1 MIGKTIAAIA
11 TPSGQGGIGIIKISG
26 SQSVDIAKTL
36 FWPSGSVPK
45 SYRSHHLYHGYIVD
59 PIDERKID
67 EVLLSV
73 MSAPRTYTCEDIVE
87 INAHSGSRVL
97 REIFELVLKC
107 GAQIADPGEFTK
119 RAFLNGRIDLTQ
131 AEAVI
136 DIITARTDKSL
147 ESATAQLRGE
157 MGTQVNKIRD
167 RMIQNLTEIEAA
179 IDFPDDLE
187 DEYNIKDFAK
197 KLRNHGINP
206 LTRILKIYNELHV
219 YRDGARLMIVGRPNV
234 GKSSLMNCLLEK
246 ERVIVTDIPGTTR
259 DVVEDTMNIAG
270 IPVVLADSAG
280 LHNSSDPIELI
291 GMSKTVEHVER
302 CEQVLFMLDALEG
315 VTHDDWEVY
324 QKVAHLKPIL
334 VVNKID
340 LVGYDTSLKI
350 PQHWDITET
359 VYASVLNKTGIDA
372 IKSAIQRRF
381 KKEGEEDKGGIIPS
395 LRHKIAFEKALENVK
410 RAVNTLEQTG
420 LFELIKI
427 DLKDTI
433 DALGSI
439 VGVTADPDILDEI
452 FSKFCIGK

>member
-1 MIGKTIAAIA
+1 MIGRTIAAIA

-26 SQSVDIAKTL
+26 SQSVDIVKAL
-36 FWPSGSVPK
+36 FRPSGSVPK
-45 SYRSHHLYHGYIVD
+45 SYRSHNLYHGYIVD

-87 INAHSGSRVL
+87 INAHSGRRVL

-107 GAQIADPGEFTK
+107 GAKIADPGEFTK
-119 RAFLNGRIDLTQ
+119 RAFLNGRIELTQ

-136 DIITARTDKSL
+136 DIITARSAKGL

-157 MGTQVNKIRD
+157 MGTQVNEIRD
-167 RMIQNLTEIEAA
+167 RMIQNLAEIEAA

-187 DEYNIKDFAK
+187 EENNIKDFVK
-197 KLRNHGINP
+197 KLRHQGINP
-206 LTRILKIYNELHV
+206 LTRIIKVYKEFHI

-259 DVVEDTMNIAG
+259 DVVEETFHVAG

-280 LHNSSDPIELI
+280 LHHSNDPVEII
-291 GMSKTVEHVER
+291 GMSKTVEHVGR
-302 CEQVLFMLDALEG
+302 CEQVLLILDALEG
-315 VTHDDWEVY
+315 VTQDDWEIY
-324 QKVAHLKPIL
+324 QKVSHLKPIL

-340 LVGYDTSLKI
+340 LVGYEATLKI
-350 PQHWDITET
+350 PQKWDITET
-359 VYASVLNKTGIDA
+359 VYTSALSKTGIDT
-372 IKSAIQRRF
+372 IKSAITRRLIT
-381 KKEGEEDKGGIIPS
+381 EGEGDKREIIPA
-395 LRHKIAFEKALENVK
+395 LRHKVAFEKALENVT
-410 RAVNTLEQTG
+410 RAVRTLEKTG

-427 DLKDTI
+427 DLQDAI

-439 VGVTADPDILDEI
+439 VGVTTDPDILDEI